1 MSVSK
6 EELKKAQDYYDEFV
20 GPNAKYKLPQFSP
33 SVESWVSKAKSRL
46 TVFDIETADL
56 QSNAKA
62 PIYEM
67 GFMHVRG
74 PDKADFVHQFVSPTN
89 IEGNAPGEWSEWS
102 AKARDAR
109 DSASGGTFTKALS
122 AEGIPQKDAPNFAFK
137 EMWGRDVLIQNT
149 PHERAFIKERMAP
162 GEFEQIAKDISL
174 ESRSS
179 GGLYPT
185 DIGIK
190 KRAIEAT
197 RIGRVGSK
205 DQFLSAWEKVFT
217 EGFLPA
223 FENLPNELTRSFENM
238 DLTKSV
244 FAMAQRRGLMDNA
257 GELFTGTSV
266 STFANAM
273 WGIEELH
280 AANPDNV
287 LQERMFHAFMASGKT
302 MHEGKDLPPEM
313 IDFFRRVGES
323 VPQQKQQNAVK
334 NIINTYRDQQ
344 EFLASQAEGN
354 PRWSLLEGSRT
365 SMDRE
370 LTSISMDV
378 LNEQTGASTRV
389 KIDTSKRAA
398 LHPETNPEAFTT
410 DIGKLVEFWKERD
423 SRGHGVVPDYDRAL
437 REAQA
442 QYIDEYEAARE
453 ALEAKGSPK
462 AKAIRSALAGTS
474 DIAEAA
480 IKQAAS
486 DASSGPQMGR
496 MKTFIRN
503 NWKIGLMGA
512 GVLMAANL
520 ISGDDDSYN
529 YIEGMRHGGIAGW
542 GRKSN
547 TDFGSGWQG
556 LKDLANSVG
565 RWGKLNLPGFFK
577 GGPEISVKF
586 SPRETTWISSL
597 LSTVLGGAAGGL
609 ADVGHLGLLG
619 PGMAGGAA
627 VGLATLTGAR
637 FLSQSGKKYRSLA
650 NIYKKNPAE
659 IDAADSILSKI
670 KDLATPKLEGFTH
683 ATTNSAITKIAD
695 SRVLLSGRGA
705 SGSGTYFSRYTGEDP
720 LEVAKQA
727 AAAGVEDWIFLP
739 KNTEG
744 LSLEPVTKGYLAR
757 GHSIGFRALE
767 PQTAHVKVGAP
778 VPSAGF
784 SPTTLMS
791 EILEGGSVSWEKI
804 EQSARLYAAGRPIT
818 DIRQHYRLKSNRIVD
833 SSASIKTM
841 VDAFPIKTPEKLT
854 TNQKLELAKKLVTER
869 FGVEISSRDDAY
881 NIIEG
886 LGHTEG
892 VSTTAIRRK
901 QNTDFGSGWNA
912 LRGLVRAGETFAD
925 MLSSSEFQKALEN
938 SMSRGP
944 KGVLGHGVDA
954 TAEMRLAM
962 FRGKPFPFVRKT
974 GKVSS
979 AEASMMDRFS
989 ESVAPNLYGQG
1000 EGHID
1005 MEYFG
1010 GQTLAAFVKKSPEK
1024 VDFDK
1029 IREAVGNIHR
1039 EGVYHNDLHMNNIMV
1054 MDDGNIGIID
1064 YGRAVDTRRSV
1075 ASEFTYLKPEGDEL
1089 VGSRG
1094 SSDEAMKA
1102 DIDRIGQALSSSGIK
1117 TPSNAK
1123 NTDTDAFARTLDS
1136 LEYGRTYDSS
1146 EVGRTLDASVY
1157 GTTLPAGRGV
1167 VIPGRPK
1174 SNTQGNIISGLPE
1187 QGMAKANRGPN
1198 TDGNFGSPW
1207 QGLRVFASDLATE
1220 LSEQYAMLSVREKRQ
1235 EERKKKRQ
1243 ESYLGPQALNPRF
1256 EGDLSE
1262 ISISNFTVEDADTIK
1277 FRTWTGE
1284 EQTLRLAGIDAPEV
1298 SHGDDTGKVFPD
1310 QPYGEE
1316 AKARL
1321 EQILGQQQNLRAII
1335 DSSGGKTHGRSVA
1348 MLIGDGNRNIN
1359 LQLVQEGMAASL
1371 PFGKRSTQITDAT
1384 EFNRA
1389 EEDAAAAREGMWSTE
1404 AWQLAR
1410 QAQLNNHRKI
1420 TNVSYTD
1427 LGRLFSNFKTSS
1439 ILLRMQNPDADFS
1452 EMTAAGDRSDHNLIE
1467 GMRHGWIGANRAAN
1481 LGDFSSP
1488 YQIDKAI
1495 PKSTVSY
1502 ASKKRVIEGQYA
1514 ANTQLRLSMKREN
1527 RIQHNRG

>member
-33 SVESWVSKAKSRL
+33 SVEDWVSKAKSRL

-370 LTSISMDV
+370 PTSISMDV

-437 REAQA
+437 REAQT

-556 LKDLANSVG
+556 LRAG
-565 RWGKLNLPGFFK
+565 RGIFAIPNHAFENFAKIGGGSTPAGFVSNL
-577 GGPEISVKF
+577 
-586 SPRETTWISSL
+586 
-597 LSTVLGGAAGGL
+597 
-609 ADVGHLGLLG
+609 
-619 PGMAGGAA
+619 
-627 VGLATLTGAR
+627 
-637 FLSQSGKKYRSLA
+637 KY
-650 NIYKKNPAE
+650 
-659 IDAADSILSKI
+659 
-670 KDLATPKLEGFTH
+670 LEGFVQR
-683 ATTNSAITKIAD
+683 ARRWSPEWEKAGD
-695 SRVLLSGRGA
+695 ELLSGLNDIRSDRNVKATGRA
-705 SGSGTYFSRYTGEDP
+705 GFLSVTAARELAGHTGT
-720 LEVAKQA
+720 
-727 AAAGVEDWIFLP
+727 
-739 KNTEG
+739 
-744 LSLEPVTKGYLAR
+744 SLEDSLNAIITHEELHENIPAYIQQILRKESAYLSRIGLGISKPRSWTPR
-757 GHSIGFRALE
+757 GDFLEEMAAYRRENYSYPLPGSERVPEEFHNLINRAIDATEENERRIILGRT
-767 PQTAHVKVGAP
+767 PISYHNRF
-778 VPSAGF
+778 SAF
-784 SPTTLMS
+784 
-791 EILEGGSVSWEKI
+791 
-804 EQSARLYAAGRPIT
+804 
-818 DIRQHYRLKSNRIVD
+818 
-833 SSASIKTM
+833 
-841 VDAFPIKTPEKLT
+841 
-854 TNQKLELAKKLVTER
+854 
-869 FGVEISSRDDAY
+869 DDAY
-881 NIIEG
+881 NTIEG
-886 LGHTEG
+886 LRHTGFGGHT
-892 VSTTAIRRK
+892 RRRT
-901 QNTDFGSGWNA
+901 TDFGSGWNA

-974 GKVSS
+974 GKVSG

-1010 GQTLAAFVKKSPEK
+1010 GQTLEAFVKKSPEK

-1029 IREAVGNIHR
+1029 IREAVGNIHK

-1136 LEYGRTYDSS
+1136 LEYGRTYDFS

-1235 EERKKKRQ
+1235 EERKKRRQ